1 MDQVI
6 VTVATLVLLL
16 ASVLVVHFAR
26 REAAAIRKSTSE
38 EAQDIREEARDLLS
52 EAQRREERV
61 AQREKDF
68 AADQRAAQLYSRA
81 LDERAAVIARDE
93 KRLHAELQEANRI
106 REERL
111 AEVAQMSLEEAR
123 ATLIESQVAAAEAAA
138 QTAVRRI
145 EREVEATAKERARE
159 ILVTAMESQ
168 AAAVSS
174 DSSVTRIDLPNEEMK
189 GRIIGKE
196 GRNIRVFEALTGVN
210 VLVDDGSDAVL
221 LSSFDVERREIAD
234 VTLRALIDDGRIQPQ
249 RIEATYARTIA
260 ETEQRHLHAGLDAM
274 EAAGVTGVPQ
284 EVVEM
289 FGRLRLRTS
298 YGQNV
303 LAHLVESARIA
314 ASIATELGAD
324 VDLARRS
331 AFFHDLGKVFTPERE
346 GTHAAIGA
354 QIAAEHGEP
363 DEVVNAIAA
372 HHDEVPATTL
382 EAVIVQIADSIS
394 AARPGARREDV
405 DGYLARIESLERLVA
420 SYEGVANVVAMSAG
434 REVRVVVEPQT
445 VTDEGTRE
453 LARTIAGHI
462 NREFNFPGEIKVTV
476 IRELRADAV
485 AGQV

>member
-38 EAQDIREEARDLLS
+38 EAQVVREEARDLLS

-68 AADQRAAQLYSRA
+68 AADHRAAQMYSRA
-81 LDERAAVIARDE
+81 LDERAAVVARDE
-93 KRLHAELQEANRI
+93 KRLHTELQNASRV
-106 REERL
+106 REEQL
-111 AEVAQMSLEEAR
+111 AEIAQMSVEEAR
-123 ATLIESQVAAAEAAA
+123 ASLIDSQVEAAKAAA
-138 QTAVRRI
+138 QSSLRRL
-145 EREVEATAKERARE
+145 EREIEATAKERSRE
-159 ILVTAMESQ
+159 ILVAAMESQ

-174 DSSVTRIDLPNEEMK
+174 ESSVTRIDLPSEDMK

-210 VLVDDGSDAVL
+210 VVVEDGSHAVL
-221 LSSFDVERREIAD
+221 LSSFDVERREIAE
-234 VTLRALIDDGRIQPQ
+234 VTLRELIDDGRIQPQ
-249 RIEATYARTIA
+249 RIEATYAQTIN
-260 ETEQRHLHAGLDAM
+260 ETDQRHLNAGLDAM
-274 EAAGVTGVPQ
+274 EAARVTGIPQ
-284 EVVEM
+284 DVVEM
-289 FGRLRLRTS
+289 FGRLRLRSS

-303 LAHLVESARIA
+303 LAHLVECAGIA

-324 VDLARRS
+324 VELARRS

-354 QIAAEHGEP
+354 QIAAEYGES

-382 EAVIVQIADSIS
+382 EAVIVQVADTLS
-394 AARPGARREDV
+394 AARPGARREDS
-405 DGYLARIESLERLVA
+405 DGYLARMESLERLVA
-420 SYEGVANVVAMSAG
+420 SHEGVTNVVAMAAG

-445 VTDEGTRE
+445 VSDEGTAE
-453 LARTIAGHI
+453 LARTIAEHI

-485 AGQV
+485 AGQA